1 MPPTA
6 QRANRIYGFPQGGW
20 KKLSAKRTDEGLL
33 CRHNPLVDNIRK
45 ATPHPAFGRLPPQ
58 GKAFLLLTPLL

>member
-1 MPPTA
+1 MASPK
-6 QRANRIYGFPQGGW
+6 GEE
-20 KKLSAKRTDEGLL
+20 KLSAKRTDEGLL

-45 ATPHPAFGRLPPQ
+45 ATPYPAFGRLPLQ

>member
-1 MPPTA
+1 MLPTA
-6 QRANRIYGFPQGGW
+6 QRANRIYGFPQGG

-33 CRHNPLVDNIRK
+33 CRHNLLVDNIRK

>member
-1 MPPTA
+1 MASPK
-6 QRANRIYGFPQGGW
+6 GG
-20 KKLSAKRTDEGLL
+20 KLSAKRTAEGLL

>member
-6 QRANRIYGFPQGGW
+6 QRATAYMASPKGG
-20 KKLSAKRTDEGLL
+20 KLSAKRTAEGLL

>member
-1 MPPTA
+1 MPLQPPNGQTA
-6 QRANRIYGFPQGGW
+6 YMASPRG
-20 KKLSAKRTDEGLL
+20 KLSAKRTDGGLL

-45 ATPHPAFGRLPPQ
+45 ATPHPAFGRLPLR

>member
-1 MPPTA
+1 MASPKGEA
-6 QRANRIYGFPQGGW
+6 VREADGW
-20 KKLSAKRTDEGLL
+20 GLL

-45 ATPHPAFGRLPPQ
+45 ATPHPAFGRLPLR